1 MMSPS
6 HGNRADS
13 SSKTS
18 KTRSNV
24 RLGGNK
30 LEYDGIAHTSSGDSY
45 GRKVLEDVSSLT
57 YTRDVRNQMR
67 KTNFILGFKGHQQH
81 HHHNQN
87 ISVIKEEEE
96 Q

>member
-1 MMSPS
+1 
-6 HGNRADS
+6 
-13 SSKTS
+13 
-18 KTRSNV
+18 
-24 RLGGNK
+24 
-30 LEYDGIAHTSSGDSY
+30 
-45 GRKVLEDVSSLT
+45 VSSFNNK
-57 YTRDVRNQMR
+57 RDVKNQMR

>member
-1 MMSPS
+1 MMSPA

-30 LEYDGIAHTSSGDSY
+30 LEYDGVAHTSSGDSY
-45 GRKVLEDVSSLT
+45 GRKVLEDVSSFNN
-57 YTRDVRNQMR
+57 TRDVRN
-67 KTNFILGFKGHQQH
+67 
-81 HHHNQN
+81 
-87 ISVIKEEEE
+87 
-96 Q
+96 